1 MLDCR
6 CIRFYWVKEEER
18 ERKRK
23 RERERE
29 REGRTAPHVGDT
41 GCIPLRERFAE
52 HRGTAKRY
60 TKETKR

>member
-1 MLDCR
+1 MYSILLS
-6 CIRFYWVKEEER
+6 KEEEK
-18 ERKRK
+18 EK
-23 RERERE
+23 ERERE

-52 HRGTAKRY
+52 HRGLSKRY